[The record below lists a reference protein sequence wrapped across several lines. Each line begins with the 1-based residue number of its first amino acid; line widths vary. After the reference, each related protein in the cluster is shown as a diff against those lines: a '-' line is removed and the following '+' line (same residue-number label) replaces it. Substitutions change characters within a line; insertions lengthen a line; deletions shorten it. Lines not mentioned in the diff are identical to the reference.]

1 MVFGRGQRQ
10 ETGFVIA
17 GYVLAKEQ
25 RGLTSDYKRFPLPS
39 SPAKGRR
46 RCCLGPKPET
56 RKRKSPEN
64 HLWPRAKARHER
76 RPAISFKSLVFRGP
90 EVCFLGSKENSPE
103 GEEEENLC
111 AEPSLEHVFF
121 FFSLDGLVTL
131 WLSRA
136 RVCLEAVTKPRDRDE
151 ISFVESRPETV
162 SLDGQRIDKDYEIR
176 FAVKEN
182 WLWVFLFLFFDS
194 VLRPRRKR
202 KTPGRALGRV

>member
-1 MVFGRGQRQ
+1 MVFGRSQRQ

-64 HLWPRAKARHER
+64 HLWPRPAGRHER
-76 RPAISFKSLVFRGP
+76 RTAISFKSLVFRGP

-121 FFSLDGLVTL
+121 FFSLDGFYLYYTNIHPSL
-131 WLSRA
+131 A
-136 RVCLEAVTKPRDRDE
+136 
-151 ISFVESRPETV
+151 PEGNSGSMNV
-162 SLDGQRIDKDYEIR
+162 SK
-176 FAVKEN
+176 VN
-182 WLWVFLFLFFDS
+182 V
-194 VLRPRRKR
+194 
-202 KTPGRALGRV
+202 KTPGPR